1 MAPSRAERTQT
12 KKWSM
17 GLHQVSA
24 EVANGL
30 IDQRVAL
37 SEVGGIYP
45 YDIGIFCSATRNPG
59 GTIDD
64 PKAARGT

>member
-1 MAPSRAERTQT
+1 MAPARAERTQT
-12 KKWSM
+12 KNWSM

-30 IDQRVAL
+30 IDQGVAL

-45 YDIGIFCSATRNPG
+45 YDIGIFCSANRNPG